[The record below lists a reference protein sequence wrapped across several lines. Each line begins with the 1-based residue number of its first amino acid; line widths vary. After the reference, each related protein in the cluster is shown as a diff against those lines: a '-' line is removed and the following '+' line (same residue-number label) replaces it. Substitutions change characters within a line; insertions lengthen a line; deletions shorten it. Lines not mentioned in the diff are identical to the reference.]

1 MSDFW
6 RTTQSWGKTLGKVR
20 SDPYLNIFEISG
32 HAWAMTVRKAAASL
46 AAEPGGDISNP
57 PELRASPAIEE
68 MSPEETR
75 TAEAEL
81 ARAGIVDSAG
91 NISAQ
96 WVLAAWILAYAPI
109 KVAMV
114 AQTAAESSHCELGLA
129 GGRGIAL
136 NYRRRL
142 SRAGHRIDVAE
153 IKNVVEV
160 SFFREEHA
168 WAATT
173 RNLPNLPELRAN
185 AVNGSAFDG
194 QRTTV
199 PFEALRAWSSGG
211 VPDGLPSEII
221 NARCTTHLQVAARWE
236 GSGSDPAPRTSVTT
250 DVWALG
256 ERLYSLR
263 TAAEPRNLS
272 AVDVPPGDISREF
285 AWRLLGAREFLAGSS
300 AQAA

>member
-1 MSDFW
+1 M
-6 RTTQSWGKTLGKVR
+6 GKVR

-46 AAEPGGDISNP
+46 NAEAGGDISNSP
-57 PELRASPAIEE
+57 DMRAFHAIEE
-68 MSPEETR
+68 MSPEESR

-81 ARAGIVDSAG
+81 TRAGIVDPAG

-109 KVAMV
+109 KVTTV

-136 NYRRRL
+136 SYRRRL
-142 SRAGHRIDVAE
+142 SRTGHRIDVAE
-153 IKNVVEV
+153 VKNIVEV
-160 SFFREEHA
+160 SFFREEHT
-168 WAATT
+168 WAAIA
-173 RNLPNLPELRAN
+173 RNLPDLPELRAN
-185 AVNGSAFDG
+185 AVKGSAFDG
-194 QRTTV
+194 QRTTI
-199 PFEALRAWSSGG
+199 PFEALPAWSSGA

-221 NARCTTHLQVAARWE
+221 NARCTTHLQVAARME
-236 GSGSDPAPRTSVTT
+236 GGGSDPALRTSVTT
-250 DVWALG
+250 DVWALAD
-256 ERLYSLR
+256 RLYSLR
-263 TAAEPRNLS
+263 TAAEPSSLS